1 MNNNPL
7 IDNQDES
14 AALLYEADAIEN
26 SQQAMLESSAV
37 ELEYNNILESYIQQK
52 HNQVERIESK
62 LTQLLQKQQVKADR
76 IRSAKP
82 NFFSLPKA
90 VKTWR
95 NQLNKQVGII
105 AKIES
110 RLTFV
115 KDIRSSM
122 GLHEPRIEE
131 LASRKLRL
139 NEPSLYEEYCKKME
153 KERALENQTRSKERE
168 RKQVKKTTQS
178 ITLAKSSPI

>member
-7 IDNQDES
+7 FDNQDES
-14 AALLYEADAIEN
+14 AALLFEADSLEN
-26 SQQAMLESSAV
+26 TQQAMLESSSV
-37 ELEYNNILESYIQQK
+37 ELEYNSVLESYIQQK
-52 HNQVERIESK
+52 HDQVERIESK
-62 LTQLLQKQQVKADR
+62 LTQLLEKQQVKADR

-82 NFFSLPKA
+82 SFFSLPKA
-90 VKTWR
+90 VKAWR
-95 NQLNKQVGII
+95 NQLNKQIGII

-131 LASRKLRL
+131 LASRKLKL
-139 NEPSLYEEYCKKME
+139 NEPSLYEEYCKRME
-153 KERALENQTRSKERE
+153 RERALENQTRSKERE
-168 RKQVKKTTQS
+168 KKQVKKVKQA
-178 ITLAKSSPI
+178 ITLAKTSPI

>member
-7 IDNQDES
+7 VDNQDES
-14 AALLYEADAIEN
+14 AVLLFEADAIEN
-26 SQQAMLESSAV
+26 TQQAMLEASSV
-37 ELEYNNILESYIQQK
+37 ELEYNSVLESYVQQK

-62 LTQLLQKQQVKADR
+62 LAQLLQKQQVKVDR

-82 NFFSLPKA
+82 SFFSLPKA

-95 NQLNKQVGII
+95 NQLNKQIGIV

-110 RLTFV
+110 RLTSV

-153 KERALENQTRSKERE
+153 KERALENQTRSKMSEQ
-168 RKQVKKTTQS
+168 KQGKKMKQA
-178 ITLAKSSPI
+178 INLAKTSPI